1 MESSINVKSLR
12 AKFQEEAQDKSRPPV
27 PGKPRRLPVA
37 GPRCASLMTSFNT
50 SVGTKTMPV
59 LPKVPV
65 KEQPSAHPSATS
77 GTVGS
82 NHVGTAKP
90 LFKDIHLPLVLPIP
104 FSAEPRHHSPPK
116 GAIPTSTCQKAAF
129 MPLKSEEAEQGSAV
143 GAAKP
148 AHGCFRNREGSKR
161 ESRHPCP
168 ETPPQADPASPTDHG
183 VLSTMEKAKRK
194 FSPKQLLE
202 YARPKGFYSS
212 SPPTVSPPPSS
223 TDYENLASDRTPLP
237 PHCEGFTHA
246 TTYHAPSSLF
256 PASATSRVQLHAL
269 KSGGEPCS
277 SHTPLVKF
285 LPDER
290 SIGPAPAK
298 PARPPVVDLS
308 LYWTFNVPQNVSK
321 QEAPEEKGMEQ
332 LELEA
337 PEFPDFP
344 EPENIEVSAIDLSKL
359 DLVPAGS
366 EAPVIVSALPKGLDT
381 RVHSLPE
388 PRSRSLETAAD
399 SEASAV
405 AAWNQ
410 DSGGHGEQTA
420 EPLPADVPDELPSE
434 PSFGRRDSI
443 YELSDNVYEDV
454 QTVKRFQFGQNS
466 RKRKGP
472 PKNPYAESPPAKE
485 GTRKSVRSVTH
496 WPSVKGDLYGFN
508 HTLGDRKERGSP
520 EILQRRKEKQ
530 RVEKEKKEQKE
541 REKKEN
547 EMKKKFKVTGQE
559 EPMYH
564 ARVIVAGKVRKHDL
578 PVKSGDTVSIIRT
591 TNCPKGKWLARDT
604 NQKYGYISVMNVELN
619 IKEMM
624 ELGKKVSQGASRGAN
639 EGDSISVGS
648 RSPSHNTVLNSSF
661 TDDSEEWTCDDDTLS
676 PTADLMSQSRAVSLP
691 DIPYS
696 THLSQ
701 SDGAMEDIHPHV
713 RHEALQKLAV
723 FFQHAKKNDS
733 SDAAE
738 NEEATVANPENP
750 GFLCDVDEPPY
761 IEEQEEEAIGF
772 VDMELLPPPDLYAD
786 DL

>member
-1 MESSINVKSLR
+1 MEQESSINVKSLR

-256 PASATSRVQLHAL
+256 PAS
-269 KSGGEPCS
+269 CS
-277 SHTPLVKF
+277 F
-285 LPDER
+285 L
-290 SIGPAPAK
+290 
-298 PARPPVVDLS
+298 LF
-308 LYWTFNVPQNVSK
+308 YF
-321 QEAPEEKGMEQ
+321 
-332 LELEA
+332 
-337 PEFPDFP
+337 
-344 EPENIEVSAIDLSKL
+344 
-359 DLVPAGS
+359 
-366 EAPVIVSALPKGLDT
+366 
-381 RVHSLPE
+381 
-388 PRSRSLETAAD
+388 
-399 SEASAV
+399 AS
-405 AAWNQ
+405 
-410 DSGGHGEQTA
+410 SC
-420 EPLPADVPDELPSE
+420 
-434 PSFGRRDSI
+434 
-443 YELSDNVYEDV
+443 
-454 QTVKRFQFGQNS
+454 
-466 RKRKGP
+466 
-472 PKNPYAESPPAKE
+472 
-485 GTRKSVRSVTH
+485 
-496 WPSVKGDLYGFN
+496 
-508 HTLGDRKERGSP
+508 RKERGSP

-648 RSPSHNTVLNSSF
+648 RF

-676 PTADLMSQSRAVSLP
+676 PTADLM
-691 DIPYS
+691 
-696 THLSQ
+696 
-701 SDGAMEDIHPHV
+701 
-713 RHEALQKLAV
+713 
-723 FFQHAKKNDS
+723 
-733 SDAAE
+733 
-738 NEEATVANPENP
+738 
-750 GFLCDVDEPPY
+750 
-761 IEEQEEEAIGF
+761 
-772 VDMELLPPPDLYAD
+772 
-786 DL
+786 